1 MVPGKLYLER
11 FREKGM
17 NEVPTSQRKT
27 EQQGRRM
34 LPAARSLESGSEQL
48 WAREDNEPAVTE
60 GDDAADVCG
69 QKRRLSL
76 STQWMTTIM

>member
-1 MVPGKLYLER
+1 
-11 FREKGM
+11 M

-48 WAREDNEPAVTE
+48 WAQEDNEPAVTE
-60 GDDAADVCG
+60 GDDAADVWAEE
-69 QKRRLSL
+69 KALSVHPMDDYNHVRVCKPGN
-76 STQWMTTIM
+76 WAGVGY